1 MRRLFSASS
10 FWKDVLQVLPFPQEA
25 PLSGFGYP
33 HSGLCLFILGSLFQ
47 LPTLMGFALQSFTLS
62 LGGRNDVSVVSI
74 RSCAFVHNLIGHA
87 PALQRVHPT
96 QKAGPLV
103 ASRRISPGRDRM
115 LSWALR
121 SSRSSLFADGS
132 KIISLFELRSHPYP
146 PPTSR

>member
-1 MRRLFSASS
+1 
-10 FWKDVLQVLPFPQEA
+10 
-25 PLSGFGYP
+25 
-33 HSGLCLFILGSLFQ
+33 
-47 LPTLMGFALQSFTLS
+47 
-62 LGGRNDVSVVSI
+62 
-74 RSCAFVHNLIGHA
+74 VHNLIGHA